1 MAEVEMVPFISWST
15 VTAAVFIVVAV
26 VYRMYVR
33 KKKI

>member
-1 MAEVEMVPFISWST
+1 MAEVELVPFISWAA
-15 VTAAVFIVVAV
+15 VTAAVFVVVAV